1 MIRTEENQ
9 VAFTSKKRF
18 SMRRT
23 LTWTERFIVFF
34 VLAGIASV
42 LTLTLGRKAG
52 YGWVHPFCMSYA
64 LCVGLMMPFL
74 PVTKR
79 VRANI
84 RMDAVAE
91 CHEDGLYVFFRTA
104 DPEQAEKYPFIRSYE
119 ETVAFPWAELVE
131 YTRTESGIPLI
142 GHAMT
147 ECRLEGRRACQTG
160 LRCIEL
166 PDNGRIWDGLLKYAP
181 EARQKEDAA

>member
-52 YGWVHPFCMSYA
+52 YGWVQPFCNAMKTACMSFSERPIRNRRRSTR
-64 LCVGLMMPFL
+64 LSGLMRRRSRSRGQKWSSTPGRS
-74 PVTKR
+74 PV
-79 VRANI
+79 
-84 RMDAVAE
+84 
-91 CHEDGLYVFFRTA
+91 FR
-104 DPEQAEKYPFIRSYE
+104 
-119 ETVAFPWAELVE
+119 
-131 YTRTESGIPLI
+131 
-142 GHAMT
+142 
-147 ECRLEGRRACQTG
+147 
-160 LRCIEL
+160 
-166 PDNGRIWDGLLKYAP
+166 
-181 EARQKEDAA
+181 